1 MAPAVRPATN
11 PAATGFSARLPDLL
25 DPDASTTPARDRDH
39 PVRQPDRAFLCPSV
53 LLRVPR
59 GGLRPP
65 APRGRHA
72 PETGLGRGLGW
83 AATGARQ
90 APS

>member
-1 MAPAVRPATN
+1 MAVSAWMLQRGAGRAAPAVRPATN
-11 PAATGFSARLPDLL
+11 PAVTGFSARVPDLL
-25 DPDASTTPARDRDH
+25 GPDASITPARDH
-39 PVRQPDRAFLCPSV
+39 PVRQLDRVFPCPSV

-72 PETGLGRGLGW
+72 P
-83 AATGARQ
+83 
-90 APS
+90 